1 MTKLLPR
8 MKMESDLRKS
18 GHESDSGDK
27 SDGDLVV
34 DVGGDEDGARR
45 PHEWRF
51 TVTWR
56 QDPEERGRPAT

>member
-1 MTKLLPR
+1 

-34 DVGGDEDGARR
+34 DSHHVVHIPLPVVFKLEGGIVKPLAV
-45 PHEWRF
+45 HYVLVVMN
-51 TVTWR
+51 T
-56 QDPEERGRPAT
+56 